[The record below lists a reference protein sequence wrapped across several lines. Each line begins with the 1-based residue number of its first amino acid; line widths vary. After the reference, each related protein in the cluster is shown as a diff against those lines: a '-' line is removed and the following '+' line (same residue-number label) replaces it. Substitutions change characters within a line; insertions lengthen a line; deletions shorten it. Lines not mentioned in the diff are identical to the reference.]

1 MDKITPMPIGIEFY
15 KEMITKGYYYVDK
28 TLLIWDLLAYRNK
41 VTLFTRPRRF
51 GKTLAQS
58 MVKTFFEKEVLPD
71 GTVADNSVYFQG
83 KKIMYARE
91 EYLKHMGQYPI
102 CTNLAKM
109 LASVTC
115 LFSFFNKKIHR
126 IFQKSI
132 PKRKVNFWHHKN
144 KN

>member
-1 MDKITPMPIGIEFY
+1 MDKITPIPIGIEFY

-83 KKIMYARE
+83 KRLCTQEKNTLSIWGSTPYALT
-91 EYLKHMGQYPI
+91 YL
-102 CTNLAKM
+102 
-109 LASVTC
+109 
-115 LFSFFNKKIHR
+115 
-126 IFQKSI
+126 
-132 PKRKVNFWHHKN
+132 
-144 KN
+144 